1 MPLVANA
8 QLDLAIRI
16 PPFISLA
23 IIGTS
28 REDDLP
34 IDSIKRRVVILSL
47 IFPGGLLNCINSNPV
62 PPGN

>member
-1 MPLVANA
+1 MALVANA

-16 PPFISLA
+16 PPFIGLA

-34 IDSIKRRVVILSL
+34 IDSIKRRVVILS
-47 IFPGGLLNCINSNPV
+47 FFQADC
-62 PPGN
+62 